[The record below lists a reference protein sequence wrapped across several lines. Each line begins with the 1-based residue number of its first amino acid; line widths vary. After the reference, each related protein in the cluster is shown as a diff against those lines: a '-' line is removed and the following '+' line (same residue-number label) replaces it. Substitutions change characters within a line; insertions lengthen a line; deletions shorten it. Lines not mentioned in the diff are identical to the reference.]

1 MSEVLNRL
9 AGGLIVSC
17 QPVIGG
23 PMDRPDIVAAFA
35 LAAIDGGAVGLRIE
49 GLANLRAVRAV
60 CNVPI
65 IGLLK
70 TDLDNSSVRITP
82 HVDDALAL
90 AGSGADIVAF
100 DATNRPRPFTVAALV
115 EAVQGTNALP
125 MADCASAEDG
135 RRAAALGCA
144 ILGSTLSGYI
154 GGPVPDG
161 PDLALVKSLAGIDIF
176 VIAEGR
182 YQAPDD
188 AALALRAG
196 ADAVVAGSAITRPE
210 HVTQWFVSAMDKE
223 QVSNTTGDRKTT
235 EALT

>member
-1 MSEVLNRL
+1 MSEMLKRL

-60 CNVPI
+60 CDVPI

-90 AGSGADIVAF
+90 AGAGADIVAF
-100 DATNRPRPFTVAALV
+100 DATDRPRPFAVADLV
-115 EAVQGTNALP
+115 EAVRRTDALP
-125 MADCASAEDG
+125 MADCANAEDG
-135 RRAAALGCA
+135 RRAAALDCA

-161 PDLALVKSLAGIDIF
+161 PDLALVKSLADMDTF

-196 ADAVVAGSAITRPE
+196 ANAVVAGSAITRPE
-210 HVTQWFVSAMDKE
+210 HVTQWFVSAMDRE
-223 QVSNTTGDRKTT
+223 QSSIIAGDNKTT
-235 EALT
+235 RALT